1 MMRVADI
8 MNRNVAT
15 CSVQDGLPPVMAI
28 MTKRRTRH
36 VLVMD
41 GNTNIGVV
49 SIGDVVKHRLDE
61 SLQNEQWPH
70 DYIAG
75 TGYH

>member
-1 MMRVADI
+1 
-8 MNRNVAT
+8 
-15 CSVQDGLPPVMAI
+15 MAI

-41 GNTNIGVV
+41 GNTPIGVV
-49 SIGDVVKHRLDE
+49 SIGDAVKHRLDE
-61 SLQNEQWPH
+61 LLHNEQWLH

>member
-1 MMRVADI
+1 MRVADI
-8 MNRNVAT
+8 MNRSVVT
-15 CSVQDGLPPVMAI
+15 CSAQDGLPFVMSI

-41 GNTNIGVV
+41 GDTSVGVV

-61 SLQNEQWPH
+61 LLRNEQALH

-75 TGYH
+75 TRYH